1 MAQRQ
6 QPAPAQRVVLQ
17 ELQQELLPLLHGER
31 FNLMHLFFLVHSAFH
46 SSSQDL
52 MSSYSSCACFS
63 VIDPV
68 SRV

>member
-1 MAQRQ
+1 MAQHQELALDR
-6 QPAPAQRVVLQ
+6 REVLQ
-17 ELQQELLPLLHGER
+17 ELQQELLPLFHGER
-31 FNLMHLFFLVHSAFH
+31 FNLIHLFFLVHSAFH

-63 VIDPV
+63 VVDPV